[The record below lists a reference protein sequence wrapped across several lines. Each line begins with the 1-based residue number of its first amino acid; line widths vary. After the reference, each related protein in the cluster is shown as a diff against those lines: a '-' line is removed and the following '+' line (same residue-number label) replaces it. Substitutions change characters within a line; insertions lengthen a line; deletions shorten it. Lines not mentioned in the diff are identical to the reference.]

1 MSMKDMG
8 RKAYEKSPMD
18 KGGKMKGAKPA
29 KAKAK
34 ASGEGGNVVTGRA
47 KSFKC

>member
-1 MSMKDMG
+1 MKDMG

-29 KAKAK
+29 KAKPAK
-34 ASGEGGNVVTGRA
+34 SEGGNVVTGRA